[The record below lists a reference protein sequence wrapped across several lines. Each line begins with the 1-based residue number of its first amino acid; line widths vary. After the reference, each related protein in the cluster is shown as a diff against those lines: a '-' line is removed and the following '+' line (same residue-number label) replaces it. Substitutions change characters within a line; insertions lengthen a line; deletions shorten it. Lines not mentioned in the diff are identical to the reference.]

1 MHVDVHRYTAQLRIL
16 IDNKLM
22 KIDIRNENCLYIELN
37 DHIYYIDDST
47 NEQIMDKWHQY
58 YTRLK

>member
-1 MHVDVHRYTAQLRIL
+1 
-16 IDNKLM
+16 M

-58 YTRLK
+58 YTKLK